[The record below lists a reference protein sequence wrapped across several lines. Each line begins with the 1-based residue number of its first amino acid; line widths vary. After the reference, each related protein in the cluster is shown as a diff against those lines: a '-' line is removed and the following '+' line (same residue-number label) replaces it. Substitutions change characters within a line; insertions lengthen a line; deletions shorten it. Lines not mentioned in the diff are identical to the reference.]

1 MLILLFFV
9 IFLEQ
14 HWWFLVQRWF
24 LVHNLSNTVFEIFSA
39 QESALLKDLLTCIGT
54 YYYGIWIYE
63 MLIRY
68 STIKFCNVNSLKW
81 YQIVKYLINIWSA
94 SDGQRIRINSECINE
109 LGLPILYF
117 YRLNL
122 KKLETWP
129 DNMHITK
136 SGSSQSWNR

>member
-14 HWWFLVQRWF
+14 RW
-24 LVHNLSNTVFEIFSA
+24 VNNLSNAVFEIFLA
-39 QESALLKDLLTCIGT
+39 QESALLKDLSTCTCIGT

-68 STIKFCNVNSLKW
+68 STIKFWNVNSLKW

-94 SDGQRIRINSECINE
+94 SDGQRIRINCECINE

-122 KKLETWP
+122 KKLKTWP